1 MDLFCRDFNVNYKYI
16 WQDEITF
23 VLYFPKG
30 KTESGKASLIFSWK
44 LSFPQTVCILLG
56 KSVVVKNLE
65 EECVFECS
73 KMKKTAHGEEAE
85 LMRHRKFRLGREI
98 VVEASPNL

>member
-1 MDLFCRDFNVNYKYI
+1 M
-16 WQDEITF
+16 
-23 VLYFPKG
+23 
-30 KTESGKASLIFSWK
+30 
-44 LSFPQTVCILLG
+44 CILLG